1 MSKNIFERLQTGEV
15 VAFNDPQYAELSKS
29 GIRTTELL
37 IKYNA
42 TSELIELRK
51 IWGELSGT
59 PLDETSYVQ
68 IPVMINH
75 AEFVSVGK
83 NVYINHACTMLA
95 LGTIS
100 IEDNVLIGPKANL
113 ITEGH
118 PVNSNERRALEV
130 KPVIIKKNA
139 WLGAGVTILPGVTV
153 GENSIVA
160 AGAVVNKDVPANTI
174 VAGVPAK
181 VIKDINELN

>member
-1 MSKNIFERLQTGEV
+1 MNKNIFERLQSGEV
-15 VAFNDPQYAELSKS
+15 VAFNDPQYTDVRNS
-29 GIRTTELL
+29 GIRTNKFL

-42 TSELIELRK
+42 TSDPDHLRK

-59 PLDETSYVQ
+59 ELDISSYVQ

-75 AEFVSVGK
+75 AEFVSIGK

-95 LGTIS
+95 LGTII
-100 IEDNVLIGPKANL
+100 IEDDVLIGPKTNL

-118 PVNSNERRALEV
+118 PIKPDERRALEV

-160 AGAVVNKDVPANTI
+160 AGAVVNKNVPPNTI

-181 VIKDINELN
+181 VIKYINE